1 MYGTYGSINV
11 PTTFDEYRYIW
22 GCAVWISNA
31 CHILEFVTIG
41 GLCLHLCEVHYICCH
56 MLANLAKDYL
66 RCAYT
71 TLTIAEHMHDCNLF
85 ADRTPSLPQDVLH
98 GCIESE
104 SDTGLKKLVMRPS

>member
-1 MYGTYGSINV
+1 MFRQHLTNIDIFGVVLCG
-11 PTTFDEYRYIW
+11 YRTHVIFW
-22 GCAVWISNA
+22 RMQLI
-31 CHILEFVTIG
+31 VTIG

-56 MLANLAKDYL
+56 MLANLANDYL
-66 RCAYT
+66 RCAYK